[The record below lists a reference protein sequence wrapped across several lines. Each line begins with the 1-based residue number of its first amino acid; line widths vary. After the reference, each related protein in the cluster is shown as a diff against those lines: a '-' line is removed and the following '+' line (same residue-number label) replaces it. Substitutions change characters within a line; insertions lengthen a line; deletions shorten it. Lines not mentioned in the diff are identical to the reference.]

1 MLFILSH
8 PFRLRATPPA
18 GRSGSRGGQADSRSS
33 FLVKRTSPAAKRRPL
48 ATLFV
53 SASAQAWF
61 FVSSRNLRA
70 LGALRG
76 FAVNP
81 GLDFHREGA
90 KHAKKTRGT
99 LVWLRL
105 CRAVSIC
112 TTNPKTLCHPA
123 RIFPAFLGLFFG
135 VRKKLACALTD
146 SEQTPR
152 EERRQQ
158 AAALQGVVQSA
169 EC

>member
-99 LVWLRL
+99 L
-105 CRAVSIC
+105 AVFIC
-112 TTNPKTLCHPA
+112 TTNPKTLCNLA

-135 VRKKLACALTD
+135 VRKLACALTD

>member
-90 KHAKKTRGT
+90 KHAKKTRRT

-105 CRAVSIC
+105 CRAVFIRGSND
-112 TTNPKTLCHPA
+112 TA
-123 RIFPAFLGLFFG
+123 
-135 VRKKLACALTD
+135 VRC
-146 SEQTPR
+146 PG
-152 EERRQQ
+152 ERRQDTLDRAYGKQ
-158 AAALQGVVQSA
+158 MMKKLSVPA
-169 EC
+169 

>member
-90 KHAKKTRGT
+90 KHAKKARQMASDLITPGSHGRDARATRASWHGRPGHGCVERTFYLERNGKSREASGT
-99 LVWLRL
+99 RVARGLL
-105 CRAVSIC
+105 CI
-112 TTNPKTLCHPA
+112 LM
-123 RIFPAFLGLFFG
+123 
-135 VRKKLACALTD
+135 
-146 SEQTPR
+146 
-152 EERRQQ
+152 
-158 AAALQGVVQSA
+158 QSA
-169 EC
+169 E

>member
-33 FLVKRTSPAAKRRPL
+33 FLVKRTSPTAKRRPL

-61 FVSSRNLRA
+61 FVSSRNL
-70 LGALRG
+70 GALRG
-76 FAVNP
+76 LAVNT

-99 LVWLRL
+99 LG
-105 CRAVSIC
+105 C
-112 TTNPKTLCHPA
+112 
-123 RIFPAFLGLFFG
+123 GY
-135 VRKKLACALTD
+135 
-146 SEQTPR
+146 
-152 EERRQQ
+152 
-158 AAALQGVVQSA
+158 AALCPSVLLTRKPFAIWHGFF
-169 EC
+169 